1 MSENS
6 TQVNNHPL
14 MSFTEDDW
22 DALSAM
28 ADDLERHLEENP
40 PDLIIVVEPDIEGID
55 YYAENHIYRGAGSDP
70 DEHYMQSALGYWQV
84 NPPLLK
90 GLGEEELRAWT
101 VQTMQ
106 QLCAAARD
114 PKNRS

>member
-1 MSENS
+1 MSDKS
-6 TQVNNHPL
+6 TQIYNPSL
-14 MSFTEDDW
+14 SSLTDEDWNALRAMGEDW
-22 DALSAM
+22 
-28 ADDLERHLEENP
+28 ERHLEENP

-114 PKNRS
+114 PKNWS